1 MKNLNIEYEK
11 YKLKNG
17 LEIILHENNN
27 LPITAVNIWYKVG
40 SANEHKGK
48 TGIAHLFEH
57 MMFQG
62 SQNVP
67 KEAHF
72 RFIQEAGG
80 SLNGST
86 SFDRTNYYEKIPAN
100 FLELIFWLESDRMG
114 YLLPALTPEKLK
126 NQKEVVS
133 NERLE
138 RYDNQPYGL
147 AWEILISNLYPDNHP
162 YSWSTIGSLEDI
174 SSFNLDD
181 VSSFFKKYYSP
192 SNATLVVAGSFDKNN
207 VKDLIS
213 KYFEVIP
220 STNGFEKLN
229 AILTNLS
236 ENKFITHQD
245 NVQLERL
252 YLAWHSEKAYE
263 KDDAALDIL
272 SDILTGSKNSRLYK
286 TLVFEKELAQD
297 ITAYQY
303 SGKYAGHFMFI
314 ATAKPGV
321 SLSAIKNEIFNEI
334 DKIRLNSIS
343 TKELIKSKNGIKSG
357 FIYSL
362 QNIDSLADQLNS
374 YNYYLNEPNSFNK
387 DLKRYESISDEE
399 IKTVIEKYFYKPYVE
414 LQIIPKSKDIPNIRE
429 RKYLMPIDRAV
440 KPNPTDE
447 ILFSLPEINEF
458 ELENGLKV
466 LFVKKDNLPIIQANL
481 ISDCGSKYDSKD
493 KKGLANLFSM
503 VLDEGAGDLTALEL
517 SDEFDLLGT
526 SFNISCSRDTINF
539 TLQTLTEHFEKALQL
554 FSTVILTPHLN
565 KKDFEREKRKVET
578 KILQI
583 QDEPDEIASSIFDML
598 VLGKDN
604 PYAYQSL
611 GYDKTISNISIED
624 LKTFY
629 SNYFIPNNSALIVV
643 GNISLTELK
652 NKLNKNLSSWKKKN
666 LLPLKLKAIQSKNL
680 TFTFLIKKILYK
692 AK

>member
-1 MKNLNIEYEK
+1 MKNLNLEYEK
-11 YKLKNG
+11 YKLANG
-17 LEIILHENNN
+17 LEVILHENNN

-72 RFIQEAGG
+72 RYIQEAGG

-147 AWEILISNLYPDNHP
+147 AWEKLISSLYPENHP
-162 YSWSTIGSLEDI
+162 YSWSTIGTLEDI
-174 SSFNLDD
+174 SSFTLED

-192 SNATLVVAGSFDKNN
+192 SNAALVVAGSFDKNN
-207 VKDLIS
+207 VRDLVS
-213 KYFEVIP
+213 KYFESIAF
-220 STNGFEKLN
+220 TNGIEKLN
-229 AILTNLS
+229 TEQTSLS
-236 ENKFITHQD
+236 ENKLITHED

-263 KDDAALDIL
+263 KDDAALDVL

-314 ATAKPGV
+314 ATARPGV
-321 SLSAIKNEIFNEI
+321 SLSSIRNEIFNEI

-343 TKELIKSKNGIKSG
+343 LIELTKSKNGIKSG

-387 DLKRYESISDEE
+387 DLKRYESITPEE
-399 IKTVIEKYFYKPYVE
+399 IKKAIEKYFYKPYVE
-414 LQIIPKSKDIPNIRE
+414 LQIVPKTKNNQT
-429 RKYLMPIDRAV
+429 M
-440 KPNPTDE
+440 
-447 ILFSLPEINEF
+447 
-458 ELENGLKV
+458 G
-466 LFVKKDNLPIIQANL
+466 
-481 ISDCGSKYDSKD
+481 
-493 KKGLANLFSM
+493 KG
-503 VLDEGAGDLTALEL
+503 
-517 SDEFDLLGT
+517 
-526 SFNISCSRDTINF
+526 
-539 TLQTLTEHFEKALQL
+539 
-554 FSTVILTPHLN
+554 
-565 KKDFEREKRKVET
+565 
-578 KILQI
+578 
-583 QDEPDEIASSIFDML
+583 
-598 VLGKDN
+598 
-604 PYAYQSL
+604 
-611 GYDKTISNISIED
+611 
-624 LKTFY
+624 
-629 SNYFIPNNSALIVV
+629 NS
-643 GNISLTELK
+643 
-652 NKLNKNLSSWKKKN
+652 
-666 LLPLKLKAIQSKNL
+666 
-680 TFTFLIKKILYK
+680 
-692 AK
+692 

>member
-72 RFIQEAGG
+72 RYIQEAGG

-192 SNATLVVAGSFDKNN
+192 SNAALVVAGSFDKNN

-213 KYFEVIP
+213 KYFEVIS
-220 STNGFEKLN
+220 STNGIEKLN
-229 AILTNLS
+229 AIQTNLS
-236 ENKFITHQD
+236 ENKFITHED

-343 TKELIKSKNGIKSG
+343 IKELTKSKNGIKSG

-387 DLKRYESISDEE
+387 DLKRYESISAEE

-414 LQIIPKSKDIPNIRE
+414 LQIIPKSKDIQN
-429 RKYLMPIDRAV
+429 M
-440 KPNPTDE
+440 
-447 ILFSLPEINEF
+447 
-458 ELENGLKV
+458 
-466 LFVKKDNLPIIQANL
+466 
-481 ISDCGSKYDSKD
+481 
-493 KKGLANLFSM
+493 
-503 VLDEGAGDLTALEL
+503 
-517 SDEFDLLGT
+517 
-526 SFNISCSRDTINF
+526 
-539 TLQTLTEHFEKALQL
+539 
-554 FSTVILTPHLN
+554 
-565 KKDFEREKRKVET
+565 
-578 KILQI
+578 
-583 QDEPDEIASSIFDML
+583 
-598 VLGKDN
+598 GK
-604 PYAYQSL
+604 
-611 GYDKTISNISIED
+611 
-624 LKTFY
+624 
-629 SNYFIPNNSALIVV
+629 
-643 GNISLTELK
+643 GNI
-652 NKLNKNLSSWKKKN
+652 
-666 LLPLKLKAIQSKNL
+666 
-680 TFTFLIKKILYK
+680 
-692 AK
+692 